1 MALDKMNVREL
12 TIDEMIELGYSE
24 DAIRKALDNKLKESM
39 AARQN
44 KKIVEARERA
54 IAALTEYMVT
64 LGVPASEI
72 HAEDLAESFSSFE
85 KNVAPALKVFAKF
98 PKKNE
103 GKSTLDEMSLESALA
118 SLRRFADSL

>member
-1 MALDKMNVREL
+1 MNKKNNPQEL
-12 TIDEMIELGYSE
+12 TIEEMIVLGYSE
-24 DAIRKALDNKLKESM
+24 DAIRKALDNKLKESK
-39 AARQN
+39 AAQQN
-44 KKIVEARERA
+44 KRIVEARDRA

-72 HAEDLAESFSSFE
+72 RAEDLAESFSSFE
-85 KNVAPALKVFAKF
+85 KNVAPALKVFAKL

-103 GKSTLDEMSLESALA
+103 AKSTLDETSLEAALA

>member
-1 MALDKMNVREL
+1 MNKKNNPQEL
-12 TIDEMIELGYSE
+12 TIEEMIVLGHSG
-24 DAIRKALDNKLKESM
+24 DAIRKALDNKLKESK
-39 AARQN
+39 AAQQN
-44 KKIVEARERA
+44 KRVVEARERA

-85 KNVAPALKVFAKF
+85 KNVAPALKVFAKL

-103 GKSTLDEMSLESALA
+103 AKSTLDEMSLESALA

>member
-1 MALDKMNVREL
+1 MNKKNDAHEL
-12 TIDEMIELGYSE
+12 TIEEMIVLGYPE
-24 DAIRKALDNKLKESM
+24 DAIRKVLDNKLNESNT
-39 AARQN
+39 ALQN
-44 KKIVEARERA
+44 KRIVEARERA

-85 KNVAPALKVFAKF
+85 KNVAPALKVFAKL

-103 GKSTLDEMSLESALA
+103 AKSTLDETSLEAALA

>member
-1 MALDKMNVREL
+1 MNKKNNPQEL
-12 TIDEMIELGYSE
+12 TIEEMIVLGYSE
-24 DAIRKALDNKLKESM
+24 DAIHKALERKLKESKT
-39 AARQN
+39 AQQN
-44 KKIVEARERA
+44 KRIVEARDRA

-85 KNVAPALKVFAKF
+85 KNVAPALKVFAKL

-103 GKSTLDEMSLESALA
+103 AKSTLDETSLEAALA

>member
-1 MALDKMNVREL
+1 MALDKMDAREL
-12 TIDEMIELGYSE
+12 TIDEMIALGYSE
-24 DAIRKALDNKLKESM
+24 DTIRKTLENKLKESK
-39 AARQN
+39 AAQQN
-44 KKIVEARERA
+44 KRVVEARDRA

-72 HAEDLAESFSSFE
+72 HAEDLAESFFSFE
-85 KNVAPALKVFAKF
+85 KNVAPALKVFAKL

-103 GKSTLDEMSLESALA
+103 AKSTLDEMSLESALA

>member
-1 MALDKMNVREL
+1 MNKKNDAHEL
-12 TIDEMIELGYSE
+12 TIEEMIVLGYPE
-24 DAIRKALDNKLKESM
+24 ETIRKALERKLKESM
-39 AARQN
+39 TAQQN
-44 KKIVEARERA
+44 KRIVEARERA

-85 KNVAPALKVFAKF
+85 KNVAPALKVFAKL

-103 GKSTLDEMSLESALA
+103 AKSTLDETSLEAALA

>member
-1 MALDKMNVREL
+1 MALDKMNAREL

-24 DAIRKALDNKLKESM
+24 DAIHKALDNKLKESK
-39 AARQN
+39 AAQQN
-44 KKIVEARERA
+44 KKIVEARNRA
-54 IAALTEYMVT
+54 IAALIEYMIT

-72 HAEDLAESFSSFE
+72 PAKDLAKSFSSFE
-85 KNVAPALKVFAKF
+85 KNVAPALKVFAKL

-103 GKSTLDEMSLESALA
+103 AKSTLDEMSLESALA

>member
-24 DAIRKALDNKLKESM
+24 DAIRKALEKKMKESK
-39 AARQN
+39 AAQQN
-44 KKIVEARERA
+44 KKIIEARERA

-72 HAEDLAESFSSFE
+72 RAEDLAESFSSFE
-85 KNVAPALKVFAKF
+85 KNVAPALKVFANL

-103 GKSTLDEMSLESALA
+103 AKSTLDEMSLESALA

>member
-1 MALDKMNVREL
+1 MNKKNDLREL

-24 DAIRKALDNKLKESM
+24 DAIRKTLDNKLKESKV
-39 AARQN
+39 AQRN
-44 KKIVEARERA
+44 KRVVEARERA
-54 IAALTEYMVT
+54 IAALTEYMIT

-85 KNVAPALKVFAKF
+85 KNVAPALKVFAKL

-103 GKSTLDEMSLESALA
+103 AKSTLDEMSLESALA

>member
-1 MALDKMNVREL
+1 MNKKNNPQEL
-12 TIDEMIELGYSE
+12 TIEEMIVLGYSE
-24 DAIRKALDNKLKESM
+24 DAIRKALENKLKESKT
-39 AARQN
+39 AQQN
-44 KKIVEARERA
+44 KRVVEARERA

-85 KNVAPALKVFAKF
+85 KNVAPALKVFAKL

-103 GKSTLDEMSLESALA
+103 AKSTLDETSLEAALA

>member
-1 MALDKMNVREL
+1 MALDKMDAREL
-12 TIDEMIELGYSE
+12 TIDEMIALGYSE
-24 DAIRKALDNKLKESM
+24 DAIRKALENKLKESKT
-39 AARQN
+39 AQQN
-44 KKIVEARERA
+44 KRVVEARERA
-54 IAALTEYMVT
+54 IAALTEYMIT

-85 KNVAPALKVFAKF
+85 KNVAPALKVFAKL

-103 GKSTLDEMSLESALA
+103 AKSTLDEMSLESALA